1 MGERLKGKVAV
12 VTGAGRGIGRGI
24 ALLMAA
30 EGAKV
35 VVNDAGVAPD
45 GTGADSS
52 VANAVVEEIRK
63 KGGTAVANHD
73 NVASLKNA
81 EHIIKMAVD
90 SFGRIDILVNN
101 AGILRDRMI
110 FNMTEEEWDAV
121 IAVHLKGNF
130 ACTKFASILM
140 RQQKYGRIVC
150 MSSTSGLYGNPGQAN
165 YGAAKDGIAGL
176 VRTAARDLG
185 RYGVTINAVAPSADT
200 RLTATI
206 SDKSR
211 EMQQKAGIVSAVATE
226 RNYPRPPEAI
236 APLVT
241 WLCTDA
247 ASHVNGNL
255 FYAAGGVYSL
265 LNNPA
270 PARTI
275 QKQGRWT
282 FDEIKELFPSTLGMD
297 MTNPAPPA
305 APR

>member
-24 ALLMAA
+24 ALLMAG

-45 GTGADSS
+45 GTGADTS
-52 VANAVVEEIRK
+52 VAAAVVEEIRK
-63 KGGTAVANHD
+63 SGGTAVANHD

-81 EHIIKMAVD
+81 EHIIKTAVD

-110 FNMTEEEWDAV
+110 FNMSEEEWDAV
-121 IAVHLKGNF
+121 IGVHLKGNF

-176 VRTAARDLG
+176 VRTVARDLG
-185 RYGVTINAVAPSADT
+185 RYGVTINAVAPSAET

-211 EMQQKAGIVSAVATE
+211 ELQQKAGIVSAVATE
-226 RNYPRPPEAI
+226 RKYARPPEAI
-236 APLVT
+236 APLVA

-247 ASHVNGNL
+247 ASHVNGQL

-275 QKQGRWT
+275 QKQGRWM

-305 APR
+305 VPR